1 MPYLLLARNNMPYV
15 ALFVFFSSGQKAD
28 QISWGDSIKNF
39 QIFTQVHQGGRV
51 CKAICGNTAS
61 VFGKENT
68 RLW

>member
-1 MPYLLLARNNMPYV
+1 M
-15 ALFVFFSSGQKAD
+15 FVLFSSGQKAD

-39 QIFTQVHQGGRV
+39 QIFTQVYQGGRV
-51 CKAICGNTAS
+51 CKAICGHTAS